1 MAWWLRGF
9 GACALAAA
17 LRLKVAQAAFSE
29 RALWVVRAGAECL
42 CEFAF
47 FASSPQP
54 ALVRVAA
61 RGQPSG
67 HLASGG
73 GANGGGEVA
82 DFAVEAERKRRR
94 GSLEAWQ
101 AGVAER
107 ARWSFSVDRASCSCE
122 GVAREAYVVIVG
134 KDIGS
139 SCSLSRLKAGESGA
153 SQHFF

>member
-1 MAWWLRGF
+1 MNGRVDGCALRGF

-29 RALWVVRAGAECL
+29 RAPWVVRAGAECL

-73 GANGGGEVA
+73 GA
-82 DFAVEAERKRRR
+82 DAVEEAARAAAE
-94 GSLEAWQ
+94 E
-101 AGVAER
+101 V
-107 ARWSFSVDRASCSCE
+107 
-122 GVAREAYVVIVG
+122 
-134 KDIGS
+134 
-139 SCSLSRLKAGESGA
+139 ESKV
-153 SQHFF
+153 